1 MPHIVEKYKS
11 HNDGWWIV
19 QHEMERS
26 TQKWKTLARD
36 LGRVAMRVFGRLE
49 DAADSRTFE
58 VCARIGYSANGLLH
72 FVVGVIA
79 VSVAAGARGDIERSG
94 ALEALADLP
103 GGYILLW
110 TSFLGAAA
118 LAVFQLSEAA
128 LRWKHRDKKEK
139 VMKRLKAGF
148 KATAYAAVSVSFG
161 VYALGGETDSS
172 AQARKLTADLLA
184 APLGAALLIAVG
196 VGIIAIGCYHLFK
209 GATQGYRKDLGTLP
223 QGPRGAVIHIL
234 GSVGYLAKGFALA
247 VVGALIIVAA
257 VTASPEDSTGLDGAL
272 KALQGQFLGTVALS
286 IVAIGLVCY
295 GLYSII
301 RAPLDRM

>member
-128 LRWKHRDKKEK
+128 FRWKHRDKKEK

-209 GATQGYRKDLGTLP
+209 GATKGYRKDLGTLP

>member
-1 MPHIVEKYKS
+1 MV
-11 HNDGWWIV
+11 GGLV
-19 QHEMERS
+19 QHEAERS
-26 TQKWKTLARD
+26 TQKWKTLARG
-36 LGRVAMRVFGRLE
+36 LARVAIRGFSRLE
-49 DAADSRTFE
+49 DAADSKMFE
-58 VCARIGYSANGLLH
+58 MCARIGYAANGLLH
-72 FVVGVIA
+72 FVVGLIA
-79 VSVAAGARGDIERSG
+79 VSVAAGARGDIEGSG
-94 ALEALADLP
+94 ALEALSDLP
-103 GGYILLW
+103 GGYMLLW

-128 LRWKHRDKKEK
+128 FGWKHRNKKEK
-139 VMKRLKAGF
+139 VMKRLKAGS
-148 KATAYAAVSVSFG
+148 KAAAYAAVSVSFG

-172 AQARKLTADLLA
+172 AQARKLTANLLS

-209 GATQGYRKDLGTLP
+209 GATKGYCKDLGKLP
-223 QGPRGAVIHIL
+223 QGTRGTVIRIL
-234 GSVGYLAKGFALA
+234 GSVGYMAKGLALA

-286 IVAIGLVCY
+286 IVAIGFVCY

-301 RAPLDRM
+301 RAPLDKM